1 MSVALD
7 GIIGHSPIMQE
18 LANLVIKVAPHEC
31 SVLVH
36 GESGTGKELVARSIQ
51 ENSKR
56 AKGPFVPLNCGAM
69 PEALTESILFGH
81 EKGSFTGASSDKR
94 GLFEAANG
102 GTIFLD
108 EIGEMPLQA
117 QVKLLRALQEKEI
130 VRVGATRHIKVDVR
144 VIAATN
150 RDLKSMIAEGRFR
163 QDLYYRISTFEIQV
177 APLRERRADIQLLA
191 NHFLDKLSSLACHPL
206 PMTIEEDALS
216 ALASHDWHGNVRELE
231 NVMNRLIV
239 VASASTITRPD
250 VENVLGIHPGTASL
264 IVRTRSNTHTEAKLV
279 LPPNTLELCEDET
292 ITAYMRRVKLDV
304 LKAAITQYPSRTAA
318 AERLGLTKDALKRQ
332 LRYLRNANVRST
344 NISTNDQEEV

>member
-1 MSVALD
+1 MAID
-7 GIIGHSPIMQE
+7 GIIGHSTVMQE
-18 LANLVIKVAPHEC
+18 LTALVLKVAPHDC
-31 SVLVH
+31 TVLIR
-36 GESGTGKELVARSIQ
+36 GESGTGKELIARSIQ

-69 PEALTESILFGH
+69 PDALAESILFGH

-108 EIGEMPLQA
+108 EIGEMPLPA

-130 VRVGATRHIKVDVR
+130 VRVGATRHVKVDVR
-144 VIAATN
+144 VLAATN

-177 APLRERRADIQLLA
+177 APLRERRADIPSLA
-191 NHFLDKLSSLACHPL
+191 HHFLDKLSSLGCQSP
-206 PMTIEEDALS
+206 PMTIEEDALNS
-216 ALASHDWHGNVRELE
+216 LASYDWRGNVRELE

-239 VASASTITRPD
+239 VASTSTITRAD
-250 VENVLGIHPGTASL
+250 VEKMLGIQPAPARVIALTD
-264 IVRTRSNTHTEAKLV
+264 SNARAEAKLV
-279 LPPNTLELCEDET
+279 LPPNTSELCEDET

-304 LKAAITQYPSRTAA
+304 FTAAITQYPSRTAA
-318 AERLGLTKDALKRQ
+318 AQRLGLTKEALKRQ
-332 LRYLRNANVRST
+332 LRYLRSATARST
-344 NISTNDQEEV
+344 TISTNDQEEV